1 MIRSPDK
8 ASGIVNLAFVLIN
21 RARGGVVDLHEVAI
35 REVQSDCRFENS
47 GHYPPASSER
57 GLCATLYTDDIC

>member
-1 MIRSPDK
+1 MIRYTDK

-35 REVQSDCRFENS
+35 REVQSDCRFEN
-47 GHYPPASSER
+47 
-57 GLCATLYTDDIC
+57 